1 MSYPP
6 PPGRPEWQD
15 QPGPAYGQQ
24 GQPGPAY
31 GQQQPY
37 SGYPSQYGGGQDPYG
52 QPTKTSGKAT
62 TSLVLGIGSMVLF
75 CVGFLLGI
83 PAIIVGMR
91 ARKEIRSS
99 QGRLSGDGLALGGII
114 TGVLGTLIGL
124 AVVGLF
130 IASIAF
136 SGSLQDEIDKTCD
149 QLAQDNDPGNDC
161 PT

>member
-6 PPGRPEWQD
+6 PPPGQDWQGQPE
-15 QPGPAYGQQ
+15 PAYGQQ

-37 SGYPSQYGGGQDPYG
+37 SGYPPQSYGGQDPYG
-52 QPTKTSGKAT
+52 QPPKTSGKAT
-62 TSLVLGIGSMVLF
+62 TSLALGVGSLVLF

-91 ARKEIRSS
+91 ARKEIRNS

-124 AVVGLF
+124 AVVGLI
-130 IASIAF
+130 IASLAL
-136 SGSLQDEIDKTCD
+136 GESLQDVVRETCD
-149 QLAQDNDPGNDC
+149 ELARDNDPNNDC
-161 PT
+161 T